1 MKTRPGFGLFIIGS
15 EILDGRVTDRHF
27 ETTRRI
33 LQDWNLQLLY
43 AFILP
48 DDRAVIEEQLR
59 WAFERGDPFFS
70 CGGIGGT
77 PDDLTRECAA
87 SVLGLQVEIHREAL
101 RILENRFGK
110 AATPG
115 RIRMIEFPQGAELV
129 PNPVNQVPGF
139 QVREGYF
146 LPGFPEMAEP
156 MMKWVL
162 ETLYPKGDERTSAA
176 LRLPGARE
184 ADLVPIME
192 DFIAGHPTLSF
203 SSLPRFTDSGTE
215 VILGMSGAPEDVEKG
230 VADLCDLLNAH
241 GIAHEEEKRGL

>member
-1 MKTRPGFGLFIIGS
+1 MNVVRGFGLFIIGN
-15 EILDGRVTDRHF
+15 EILDGRVSDRHF
-27 ETTRRI
+27 SATRR
-33 LQDWNLQLLY
+33 LLHDWNMQLLY

-48 DDRAVIEEQLR
+48 DDRAVIEDQLR

-77 PDDLTRECAA
+77 PDDLTRGCAA
-87 SVLGLQVEIHREAL
+87 SVLGLEVEAHQEAL

-110 AATPG
+110 ATTPG
-115 RIRMIEFPQGAELV
+115 RIRMIEFPKGAELI

-139 QVREGYF
+139 QLREGFF

-162 ETLYPKGDERTSAA
+162 ETLYAKGDERTSAS

-192 DFIAGHPTLSF
+192 EFIADHPTLSF
-203 SSLPRFTDSGTE
+203 SSLPRFTDTGTE
-215 VILGMSGAPEDVEKG
+215 VILGMSGPPDRVREGLSHLGA
-230 VADLCDLLNAH
+230 LLDTH
-241 GIAHEEEKRGL
+241 SVAHEWSTG